1 MQHVRRSLRGM
12 PARGAPSGVTWQ
24 VEAEL
29 QLARQRAYEAQ
40 QKEIAHME
48 VIGRPWLRHCELS
61 LTDRHS
67 WTGFTMKNAL
77 PRR

>member
-1 MQHVRRSLRGM
+1 M
-12 PARGAPSGVTWQ
+12 PARGATSGVTWQ

-48 VIGRPWLRHCELS
+48 VIAARGCDIVSFP
-61 LTDRHS
+61 
-67 WTGFTMKNAL
+67 
-77 PRR
+77 